1 MALAKYVIALVKK
14 DKPQEELKSVMQGQM
29 EVFLQNETKNFIEL
43 LFQALD
49 DKAYL
54 QQEPPAKAAVKQVS
68 SIRIPSRNLLS
79 WPSNMK
85 FARCSVCVVLCNCSR
100 VFTQW
105 CIRHLPV
112 LGA

>member
-1 MALAKYVIALVKK
+1 MAKYVIALVKK

-79 WPSNMK
+79 WPSD
-85 FARCSVCVVLCNCSR
+85 ARCSVCVVLCNCSR

-105 CIRHLPV
+105 CIRHLRV
-112 LGA
+112 LSA